1 MTEPYLFT
9 LFQFHSQI
17 RKLLAKYH
25 CCYLED
31 KSCKIRAL
39 DSHAHPNSAG
49 SECGGGGGVPKSSS
63 FYAASPGSMAT
74 ANATPG
80 GGLIQQHITSNQQP
94 TPEAVTG
101 SKDPSRVSSASNF
114 AVCSCG
120 SSLKTPSPVPTPSPT
135 NHCYTHAYANL
146 PISQTQPARTCSK
159 TSTTSYHQVCRLFPA
174 PHIHKR
180 QLNAFSIQL
189 QFLARRVARWFS
201 PSVTNIKYISMDEK

>member
-1 MTEPYLFT
+1 MYWTQESITALDLTEPYLFT

-63 FYAASPGSMAT
+63 FYAASPGSMANAT
-74 ANATPG
+74 NATPG

-120 SSLKTPSPVPTPSPT
+120 SSQRTTSPVPPPSPT
-135 NHCYTHAYANL
+135 NHCHTHAYANL
-146 PISQTQPARTCSK
+146 PISQTQPARACSK
-159 TSTTSYHQVCRLFPA
+159 TSTTSYHQVC
-174 PHIHKR
+174 
-180 QLNAFSIQL
+180 
-189 QFLARRVARWFS
+189 FLHLTFTKDS
-201 PSVTNIKYISMDEK
+201 